1 MKLPSIY
8 NNSKDGCLANKHRR
22 VRAFTLLEIVIAL
35 SIFLLMV
42 IGIYASWSQI
52 HRSTRVGLE
61 RAAENQRKRVAIRA
75 LEQSLGSVKYFL
87 ANETNYTFF
96 ADLDGR
102 SSFLSFVSHLP
113 ATFPRSSMFQY
124 QPMRRVRFSV
134 GNGTNGLGR
143 LELRQQPFLY
153 EENIDE
159 NENPLILANDLESFY
174 VEFLPDGEDAEWQD
188 YWDLTNDIP
197 VMARVSL
204 EYKYENRSEPEIV
217 TKLIQLASS
226 PVPAEFQLVRTGSS
240 RARGSGRISSDSRDR
255 AGGDRSRSRGDMGR
269 GSSRGGSSRG
279 GSSRGESSGRGAV
292 SRVPSRGGRS
302 TGGGG
307 GGPGGRR

>member
-1 MKLPSIY
+1 MKLPLQYKKFES
-8 NNSKDGCLANKHRR
+8 GCLSNKRR
-22 VRAFTLLEIVIAL
+22 GVRAFTLLEIIIAL

-61 RAAENQRKRVAIRA
+61 RAAENQRKRVAMRA

-96 ADLDGR
+96 AELDGR
-102 SSFLSFVSHLP
+102 SSYLSFVSHLP
-113 ATFPRSSMFQY
+113 NNFPRSSIFPY

-134 GNGTNGLGR
+134 EDGTNGLGR
-143 LELRQQPFLY
+143 LVLRQQPFLY
-153 EENIDE
+153 EANIDE
-159 NENPLILANDLESFY
+159 DENPLILANDLDSFY

-204 EYKYENRSEPEIV
+204 EYKYENRSDPEIV

-226 PVPAEFQLVRTGSS
+226 PVPAEFQLGRTGSNRS
-240 RARGSGRISSDSRDR
+240 RTSGRSSGDSRDR
-255 AGGDRSRSRGDMGR
+255 AGRADSRSRGDMR
-269 GSSRGGSSRG
+269 QGSSRGGSSRG
-279 GSSRGESSGRGAV
+279 GSSRGGSSRGPV
-292 SRVPSRGGRS
+292 SRVPSRGG
-302 TGGGG
+302 GGKS
-307 GGPGGRR
+307 GGR

>member
-1 MKLPSIY
+1 MRLPLQYNKLDS
-8 NNSKDGCLANKHRR
+8 GCFTNKRRR
-22 VRAFTLLEIVIAL
+22 VRAFTLLEIIIAL

-42 IGIYASWSQI
+42 IGIYSSWSQI

-96 ADLDGR
+96 AELDGR
-102 SSFLSFVSHLP
+102 SSYLSFVSHLP
-113 ATFPRSSMFQY
+113 NNFPRSSIFPY

-134 GNGTNGLGR
+134 EDGTNGLGR
-143 LELRQQPFLY
+143 LVLRQQPFLY
-153 EENIDE
+153 EANIDE
-159 NENPLILANDLESFY
+159 DENPLILANDLDSFY

-188 YWDLTNDIP
+188 YWDMTNDIP

-204 EYKYENRSEPEIV
+204 EYKYENRSDPEIV

-226 PVPAEFQLVRTGSS
+226 PVPAEFQLGRTGSNRS
-240 RARGSGRISSDSRDR
+240 RSSGDSRDR
-255 AGGDRSRSRGDMGR
+255 AGRGDSRSRGDM
-269 GSSRGGSSRG
+269 SRGGSNRG
-279 GSSRGESSGRGAV
+279 GSNRGGSNRGGSNRGGSNRGPVSS
-292 SRVPSRGGRS
+292 VPSRGG
-302 TGGGG
+302 GGKS
-307 GGPGGRR
+307 GGR

>member
-1 MKLPSIY
+1 MKLPLQYKKLES
-8 NNSKDGCLANKHRR
+8 GCLTNKRR
-22 VRAFTLLEIVIAL
+22 GVRAFTLLEIIIAL
-35 SIFLLMV
+35 SIFLMMV
-42 IGIYASWSQI
+42 IGIYSSWSQI

-96 ADLDGR
+96 AELDGR
-102 SSFLSFVSHLP
+102 SSYLSFVSHLP
-113 ATFPRSSMFQY
+113 NNFPRSSIFPY

-134 GNGTNGLGR
+134 EDGTNGLGR
-143 LELRQQPFLY
+143 LVLRQQPFLY
-153 EENIDE
+153 EANIDE
-159 NENPLILANDLESFY
+159 DENPLILANDLDSFY

-188 YWDLTNDIP
+188 YWDMTNDIP

-204 EYKYENRSEPEIV
+204 EYKYENRSDPEIV

-226 PVPAEFQLVRTGSS
+226 PVPAEFQLGRTGSNRS
-240 RARGSGRISSDSRDR
+240 RSSGRSSGDSRDR
-255 AGGDRSRSRGDMGR
+255 AGRGDSRSKGDMSRG

-279 GSSRGESSGRGAV
+279 GSSRGGSSRGGSSRGPV
-292 SRVPSRGGRS
+292 SRVPSRGG
-302 TGGGG
+302 GGKS
-307 GGPGGRR
+307 GGR

>member
-1 MKLPSIY
+1 MKLPLQYKKLES
-8 NNSKDGCLANKHRR
+8 GCLTNKRR
-22 VRAFTLLEIVIAL
+22 GVRAFTLLEIIIAL
-35 SIFLLMV
+35 SIFLMMV
-42 IGIYASWSQI
+42 IGIYSSWSQI

-96 ADLDGR
+96 AELDGR
-102 SSFLSFVSHLP
+102 SSYLSFVSHLP
-113 ATFPRSSMFQY
+113 NNFPRSSIFPY

-134 GNGTNGLGR
+134 EDGTNGLGR
-143 LELRQQPFLY
+143 LVLRQQPFLY
-153 EENIDE
+153 EANIDE
-159 NENPLILANDLESFY
+159 DENPLILANDLDSFY

-188 YWDLTNDIP
+188 YWDMTNDIP

-204 EYKYENRSEPEIV
+204 EYKYENRSDPEIV

-226 PVPAEFQLVRTGSS
+226 PVPAEFQLGRTGSNRS
-240 RARGSGRISSDSRDR
+240 RSSGRSSGDSRDR
-255 AGGDRSRSRGDMGR
+255 AGRGDSRSRGDMSRG

-279 GSSRGESSGRGAV
+279 GSSRGPV
-292 SRVPSRGGRS
+292 SRVPSRGG
-302 TGGGG
+302 GGKS
-307 GGPGGRR
+307 GGR

>member
-1 MKLPSIY
+1 MKLPLKYKNFES
-8 NNSKDGCLANKHRR
+8 GCLINKRR
-22 VRAFTLLEIVIAL
+22 GVRAFTLLEIIIAL

-61 RAAENQRKRVAIRA
+61 RAAENQRKRVAMRA

-96 ADLDGR
+96 AELDGR
-102 SSFLSFVSHLP
+102 SSYLSFVSHLP
-113 ATFPRSSMFQY
+113 NNFPRSSIFPY

-134 GNGTNGLGR
+134 EDGTNGLGR
-143 LELRQQPFLY
+143 LVLRQQPFLY
-153 EENIDE
+153 EANIDE
-159 NENPLILANDLESFY
+159 DENPLILANDLDSFY

-204 EYKYENRSEPEIV
+204 EYKYENRSDPEIV

-226 PVPAEFQLVRTGSS
+226 PVPAEFQLGRTGSNRS
-240 RARGSGRISSDSRDR
+240 RTSGRSPGDSRDR
-255 AGGDRSRSRGDMGR
+255 AGRGDSRPRGDMR
-269 GSSRGGSSRG
+269 QGSSRGGSSRG
-279 GSSRGESSGRGAV
+279 PV
-292 SRVPSRGGRS
+292 SRVPSRGG
-302 TGGGG
+302 GGKS
-307 GGPGGRR
+307 GGR

>member
-1 MKLPSIY
+1 MKLPLQY
-8 NNSKDGCLANKHRR
+8 KKLDFGCSTNKRR
-22 VRAFTLLEIVIAL
+22 RMRAFTLLEIIIAL

-42 IGIYASWSQI
+42 IGIYSSWSQI

-96 ADLDGR
+96 AELDGR
-102 SSFLSFVSHLP
+102 SSYLSFVSHLP
-113 ATFPRSSMFQY
+113 NNFPRSSIFPY

-134 GNGTNGLGR
+134 EDGTNGLGR
-143 LELRQQPFLY
+143 LVLRQQPFLY
-153 EENIDE
+153 EANIDE
-159 NENPLILANDLESFY
+159 DENPLILANDLDSFY

-188 YWDLTNDIP
+188 YWDMTNDIP

-204 EYKYENRSEPEIV
+204 EYKYENRSDPEIV

-226 PVPAEFQLVRTGSS
+226 PVPAEFQLGRTGSTRS
-240 RARGSGRISSDSRDR
+240 RSSGRSSGDSRDR
-255 AGGDRSRSRGDMGR
+255 AGRGDSRSRGDM
-269 GSSRGGSSRG
+269 SRGGSSRG
-279 GSSRGESSGRGAV
+279 GSSRGPV
-292 SRVPSRGGRS
+292 SRVPSRGG
-302 TGGGG
+302 GGKSGG
-307 GGPGGRR
+307 K

>member
-1 MKLPSIY
+1 MKLPLQYKKLDS
-8 NNSKDGCLANKHRR
+8 GCFTNKRR
-22 VRAFTLLEIVIAL
+22 EVRAFTLLEIIIAL

-42 IGIYASWSQI
+42 IGIYSSWSQI

-96 ADLDGR
+96 AELDGR
-102 SSFLSFVSHLP
+102 SSYLSFVSHLP
-113 ATFPRSSMFQY
+113 NNFPRSSIFPY

-134 GNGTNGLGR
+134 EDGTNGLGR
-143 LELRQQPFLY
+143 LVLRQQPFLY
-153 EENIDE
+153 EANIDE
-159 NENPLILANDLESFY
+159 DENPLILANDLDSFY

-188 YWDLTNDIP
+188 YWDMTNDIP

-204 EYKYENRSEPEIV
+204 EYKYENRSDPEIV

-226 PVPAEFQLVRTGSS
+226 PVPAEFQLGRTGSNRS
-240 RARGSGRISSDSRDR
+240 RSSGRSSGDSRDR
-255 AGGDRSRSRGDMGR
+255 AGRGDSRSRGDMSRG

-279 GSSRGESSGRGAV
+279 GSSRGPV
-292 SRVPSRGGRS
+292 SRVPSRGG
-302 TGGGG
+302 GGKS
-307 GGPGGRR
+307 GGR

>member
-1 MKLPSIY
+1 MKLPLQYKKLES
-8 NNSKDGCLANKHRR
+8 GCLTNKRR
-22 VRAFTLLEIVIAL
+22 GVRAFTLLEIIIAL
-35 SIFLLMV
+35 SIFLMMV
-42 IGIYASWSQI
+42 IGIYSSWSQI

-96 ADLDGR
+96 AELDGR
-102 SSFLSFVSHLP
+102 SSYLSFVSHLP
-113 ATFPRSSMFQY
+113 NNFPRSSIFPY

-134 GNGTNGLGR
+134 EDGTNGLGR
-143 LELRQQPFLY
+143 LVLRQQPFLY
-153 EENIDE
+153 EANIDE
-159 NENPLILANDLESFY
+159 DENPLILANDLDSFY

-188 YWDLTNDIP
+188 YWDMTNDIP

-204 EYKYENRSEPEIV
+204 EYKYENRSDPEIV

-226 PVPAEFQLVRTGSS
+226 PVPAEFQLGRTGSNRS
-240 RARGSGRISSDSRDR
+240 RSSGRSSGDSRDR
-255 AGGDRSRSRGDMGR
+255 AGRGDSRSRGDMSRG

-279 GSSRGESSGRGAV
+279 GSSRGGSSRGPV
-292 SRVPSRGGRS
+292 SRVPSRGG
-302 TGGGG
+302 GGNS
-307 GGPGGRR
+307 GGR

>member
-1 MKLPSIY
+1 MKLPLQYKKLES
-8 NNSKDGCLANKHRR
+8 GCLTNKRR
-22 VRAFTLLEIVIAL
+22 GVRAFTLLEIIIAL
-35 SIFLLMV
+35 SIFLMMV
-42 IGIYASWSQI
+42 IGIYSSWSQI

-96 ADLDGR
+96 AELDGR
-102 SSFLSFVSHLP
+102 SSYLSFVSHLP
-113 ATFPRSSMFQY
+113 NNFPRSSIFPY

-134 GNGTNGLGR
+134 EDGTNGLGR
-143 LELRQQPFLY
+143 LVLRQQPFLY
-153 EENIDE
+153 EANIDE
-159 NENPLILANDLESFY
+159 DENPLILANDLDSFY

-188 YWDLTNDIP
+188 YWDMTNDIP

-204 EYKYENRSEPEIV
+204 EYKYENRSDPEIV

-226 PVPAEFQLVRTGSS
+226 PVPAEFQLGRTGSNRS
-240 RARGSGRISSDSRDR
+240 RSSGRSSGDSRDR
-255 AGGDRSRSRGDMGR
+255 AGRGDSRSRGDMSRG

-279 GSSRGESSGRGAV
+279 GSSRGGSSRGGSSRGPV
-292 SRVPSRGGRS
+292 SGVPSRGG
-302 TGGGG
+302 GGKS
-307 GGPGGRR
+307 GGR

>member
-1 MKLPSIY
+1 MKLPLQYKKFKS
-8 NNSKDGCLANKHRR
+8 GCLNNMRR
-22 VRAFTLLEIVIAL
+22 GVRAFTLLEIVIAL

-42 IGIYASWSQI
+42 IGIYSSWSQI

-96 ADLDGR
+96 AEMDGR
-102 SSFLSFVSHLP
+102 SSYLSFVSHLP
-113 ATFPRSSMFQY
+113 NNFPRSSIFPY

-134 GNGTNGLGR
+134 EDGTNGLGR
-143 LELRQQPFLY
+143 LVLRQQPFLY
-153 EENIDE
+153 EANIDE
-159 NENPLILANDLESFY
+159 DENPLILANDLDSFY

-188 YWDLTNDIP
+188 YWDMTNDIP

-204 EYKYENRSEPEIV
+204 EYKYENRSDPEIV

-226 PVPAEFQLVRTGSS
+226 PVPAEFQLGRTGSNRS
-240 RARGSGRISSDSRDR
+240 RSSGRSSGDSRDR
-255 AGGDRSRSRGDMGR
+255 AGRGDSRSRSDMGR

-279 GSSRGESSGRGAV
+279 PV
-292 SRVPSRGGRS
+292 SRVPSRSGRS
-302 TGGGG
+302 AGGGG
-307 GGPGGRR
+307 GKSGGR

>member
-1 MKLPSIY
+1 MKLPLQYKKLES
-8 NNSKDGCLANKHRR
+8 GCLTNKRR
-22 VRAFTLLEIVIAL
+22 GVRAFTLLEIIIAL
-35 SIFLLMV
+35 SIFLMMV
-42 IGIYASWSQI
+42 IGIYSSWSQI

-96 ADLDGR
+96 AELDGR
-102 SSFLSFVSHLP
+102 SSYLSFVSHLP
-113 ATFPRSSMFQY
+113 NNFPRSSIFPY

-134 GNGTNGLGR
+134 EDGTNGLGR
-143 LELRQQPFLY
+143 LVLRQQPFLY
-153 EENIDE
+153 EANIDE
-159 NENPLILANDLESFY
+159 DENPLILANDLDSFY

-188 YWDLTNDIP
+188 YWDMTNDIP

-204 EYKYENRSEPEIV
+204 EYKYENRSDPEIV

-226 PVPAEFQLVRTGSS
+226 PVPAEFQLGRTGSNRS
-240 RARGSGRISSDSRDR
+240 RSSGRSSGDSRDR
-255 AGGDRSRSRGDMGR
+255 AGRGDSRSRGDMSRG

-279 GSSRGESSGRGAV
+279 GSSRGGSSRGPV
-292 SRVPSRGGRS
+292 SRVPSRGG
-302 TGGGG
+302 GGKS
-307 GGPGGRR
+307 GGR

>member
-1 MKLPSIY
+1 MKLPLKFTKLEIPRFV
-8 NNSKDGCLANKHRR
+8 NKQRGLG
-22 VRAFTLLEIVIAL
+22 AFTLLEIVIAL

-61 RAAENQRKRVAIRA
+61 RAAENQRKRVAMRA

-96 ADLDGR
+96 AELDGR
-102 SSFLSFVSHLP
+102 SSYLSFVSHLP
-113 ATFPRSSMFQY
+113 KNFPRSSIFPY

-134 GNGTNGLGR
+134 EDGTNGLGR
-143 LELRQQPFLY
+143 LVLRQQPFLY
-153 EENIDE
+153 EANIDE
-159 NENPLILANDLESFY
+159 DENPLILANDLDSFY

-188 YWDLTNDIP
+188 YWDMTNDIP

-204 EYKYENRSEPEIV
+204 EYKYENRSDPEIV

-226 PVPAEFQLVRTGSS
+226 PVPAEFQLGRTGSTRS
-240 RARGSGRISSDSRDR
+240 RSSSRGSGDSRDR
-255 AGGDRSRSRGDMGR
+255 AGRGDSRSRGDMSR

-279 GSSRGESSGRGAV
+279 GSSRGGSSRSPV
-292 SRVPSRGGRS
+292 SRVPSRGGVGN
-302 TGGGG
+302 GGGRS
-307 GGPGGRR
+307 GGR